1 MQKTLEHSLEKIQI
15 YSTGEVE
22 SILNQKFFGEL
33 GQLERKDLKNLWSS
47 DLYGLDRLAEFQNLE
62 TEKQDKILE
71 KMAIS
76 KLMEAY
82 FIEKAGMSFAAKMS
96 LCSESL
102 NEQKLFSLFAAE
114 EATHFHFLQTV
125 LDGKGIDLNGN
136 VEDPF
141 IKLLNE
147 VISTGERRA
156 LIFIIQVVL
165 EGWGIDHYAGL
176 ERRCQHGQLK
186 HQLKSILK
194 DEAAHHGSGLSL
206 FQISDLTKYEHE
218 YICEMM
224 VDFLKMVNCGPVGLV
239 NICEENEFSF
249 HSKYHQE
256 IQSRLETKRKLNLLK
271 SLMNRAKANTIIE
284 KLDKYSLFEPC
295 Y

>member
-1 MQKTLEHSLEKIQI
+1 MQDTLVHSLEKSKTQ
-15 YSTGEVE
+15 STGEVE

-47 DLYGLDRLAEFQNLE
+47 DVYGLDRLKEFQNIE
-62 TEKQDKILE
+62 NEKQDKILE
-71 KMAIS
+71 NMAIS

-125 LDGKGIDLNGN
+125 LEGKGIDLTGDR
-136 VEDPF
+136 EDPF

-147 VISTGERRA
+147 VIATGERRP

-206 FQISDLTKYEHE
+206 FQVNDLTKSE
-218 YICEMM
+218 YNYINEMM
-224 VDFLKMVNCGPVGLV
+224 VDFLRMVNCGPVGL
-239 NICEENEFSF
+239 IKTCEENGLQFDL
-249 HSKYHQE
+249 KYHDE
-256 IQSRLETKRKLNLLK
+256 IQSRHETKRKLNLLK
-271 SLMNRAKANTIIE
+271 SLMNRAKAYPIVENLE
-284 KLDKYSLFEPC
+284 KLKLFDPS

>member
-1 MQKTLEHSLEKIQI
+1 MQDTLVQSLGKNKIHST
-15 YSTGEVE
+15 YEVE

-33 GQLERKDLKNLWSS
+33 GQIERKDFKNLWSP
-47 DLYGLDRLAEFQNLE
+47 DVYGLDQLKEFHNLE
-62 TEKQDKILE
+62 KEKQNKILE

-76 KLMEAY
+76 KLLEAY

-96 LCSESL
+96 LCAESL
-102 NEQKLFSLFAAE
+102 NEQKLFSLFASE

-125 LDGKGIDLNGN
+125 LEGKGIDLAGDK
-136 VEDPF
+136 EDPF

-147 VISTGERRA
+147 VIATGERRP

-206 FQISDLTKYEHE
+206 FQINDLTKSEQN
-218 YICEMM
+218 YINEMM
-224 VDFLKMVNCGPVGLV
+224 IDFLGMVNCGPIGLTNV
-239 NICEENEFSF
+239 CDESGLQFDL
-249 HSKYHQE
+249 KYHDE
-256 IQSRLETKRKLNLLK
+256 IQSRQETKRKLDLIK
-271 SLMNRAKANTIIE
+271 TLMNRAKAYPIVE
-284 KLDKYSLFEPC
+284 KLEKLKLFQPS